1 MITWPLSPA
10 EAWRARKV
18 RRGLAP
24 SVHLRLV
31 RVRRAFLGRPGL
43 AQPLALARFV
53 VLDLETTGPRMLEDR
68 IISIGA
74 VAVATRT
81 VRHDDAFEVLLRQ
94 DRSSTVDNIL
104 IHQIGGQQQLSGMDP
119 VEGLVA
125 CLEFIAESRVV
136 AFRAEFDATVF
147 GREVR
152 RLLGFRAWPRFIDL
166 AMVLPALFPA
176 TENDTLDDWVAH
188 FGLPPIGRHH
198 AIADAYATAQLLM
211 IVLEAAPRF
220 GIETAADLRD
230 AEVAQRWLG
239 RRR

>member
-1 MITWPLSPA
+1 MIAWPLSPA

-18 RRGLAP
+18 RRSLPASVRERLAD
-24 SVHLRLV
+24 
-31 RVRRAFLGRPGL
+31 VRRRFLERPGL
-43 AQPLALARFV
+43 TQPLALARFV
-53 VLDLETTGPRMLEDR
+53 VLDLETTGPRMFEDR

-74 VAVATRT
+74 VAVTERT
-81 VRHDDAFEVLLRQ
+81 VRHDDAFEALLRQ
-94 DRSSTVDNIL
+94 DRSSAVDNIL
-104 IHQIGGQQQLSGMDP
+104 IHQIGGQQQLAGLDP
-119 VEGLVA
+119 VASLVA
-125 CLEFIAESRVV
+125 CLEFIADSRVV

-147 GREVR
+147 AREIR
-152 RLLGFRAWPRFIDL
+152 SRLGFRAWPRFIDL
-166 AMVLPALFPA
+166 AAVLPALFPA

-230 AEVAQRWLG
+230 AEQAQRWLG